1 MTSHDSQSPHHP
13 RDLDTWSRVVPSRDR
28 LAEHRVSTAAP
39 STRPMCSEVRR
50 ERGERGG
57 GGGGG
62 GRRER
67 EREKGGTRGTERV
80 EDDDMKAALVYVS
93 HVTG

>member
-13 RDLDTWSRVVPSRDR
+13 RDLDTWSHVVPSRDR
-28 LAEHRVSTAAP
+28 LAEHRVSTAAH
-39 STRPMCSEVRR
+39 STRPMCSQVRR
-50 ERGERGG
+50 ERGREGG
-57 GGGGG
+57 
-62 GRRER
+62 RER
-67 EREKGGTRGTERV
+67 EREKGGTRDTERV